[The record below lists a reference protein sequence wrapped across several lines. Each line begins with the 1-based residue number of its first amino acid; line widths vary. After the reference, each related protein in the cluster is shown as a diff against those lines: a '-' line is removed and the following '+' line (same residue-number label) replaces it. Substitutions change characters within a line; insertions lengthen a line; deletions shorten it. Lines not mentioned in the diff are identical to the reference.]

1 MGYQSESECIFAAKF
16 GEIGKIP
23 GILRVPDETGGRKR
37 VCDGSPESMHG
48 AAGAPPQ
55 LTDGACVAAQ
65 STDVAALRH
74 TLQARPLALRLHRER
89 AIGAKS
95 TDLCAVDFHVGRAQ
109 RADNRGSRML
119 SQTRAHRASGGPG
132 GGRPSSPPE
141 RPWPGSGIKGGCF
154 SVRPVFVNL
163 YFVYL
168 DSTPVTPTSSRHQ
181 PQDGPSRPR
190 ERRRPAAG
198 RWRTRASPA
207 RCVRRAT
214 TSGLLTE
221 SSFHAR
227 SGLADAT
234 MTSARSINK

>member
-1 MGYQSESECIFAAKF
+1 MLPGRSRSPSRFSFFPHRPLGQLLRKAKF
-16 GEIGKIP
+16 YLTTRADSIAFYHSGK
-23 GILRVPDETGGRKR
+23 LDETGGRKR

-119 SQTRAHRASGGPG
+119 SRTRAHRASGGPG

-141 RPWPGSGIKGGCF
+141 RPWPGSGIEGGCF
-154 SVRPVFVNL
+154 SVRPFVL
-163 YFVYL
+163 QLPFYYSAFL
-168 DSTPVTPTSSRHQ
+168 CGICGICGKCGKQCAWAEGVTI
-181 PQDGPSRPR
+181 
-190 ERRRPAAG
+190 
-198 RWRTRASPA
+198 ASFFL
-207 RCVRRAT
+207 
-214 TSGLLTE
+214 GL
-221 SSFHAR
+221 
-227 SGLADAT
+227 
-234 MTSARSINK
+234 

>member
-1 MGYQSESECIFAAKF
+1 MRSVSILVFFPTDGQLLRKAKF
-16 GEIGKIP
+16 YLTTRADSIAFYHSGK
-23 GILRVPDETGGRKR
+23 LDETGGRKR

-119 SQTRAHRASGGPG
+119 SRTRAHRASGGPG

-141 RPWPGSGIKGGCF
+141 RPWPGSGQKGGVF
-154 SVRPVFVNL
+154 PSVKRR
-163 YFVYL
+163 
-168 DSTPVTPTSSRHQ
+168 SRLKML
-181 PQDGPSRPR
+181 S
-190 ERRRPAAG
+190 
-198 RWRTRASPA
+198 
-207 RCVRRAT
+207 
-214 TSGLLTE
+214 
-221 SSFHAR
+221 
-227 SGLADAT
+227 
-234 MTSARSINK
+234 

>member
-1 MGYQSESECIFAAKF
+1 MKRA
-16 GEIGKIP
+16 
-23 GILRVPDETGGRKR
+23 DGRR

-119 SQTRAHRASGGPG
+119 SRTRAHRASGGPG

-154 SVRPVFVNL
+154 SVRPIF
-163 YFVYL
+163 FSYL
-168 DSTPVTPTSSRHQ
+168 LKIDILIFLPPSETGDSHTPVSDQGECP
-181 PQDGPSRPR
+181 
-190 ERRRPAAG
+190 
-198 RWRTRASPA
+198 RTR
-207 RCVRRAT
+207 
-214 TSGLLTE
+214 
-221 SSFHAR
+221 
-227 SGLADAT
+227 LA
-234 MTSARSINK
+234 

>member
-1 MGYQSESECIFAAKF
+1 MKRA
-16 GEIGKIP
+16 
-23 GILRVPDETGGRKR
+23 DGRR

-119 SQTRAHRASGGPG
+119 SRTRAHRASGGPG

-154 SVRPVFVNL
+154 SVRPCL
-163 YFVYL
+163 LGTSYPL
-168 DSTPVTPTSSRHQ
+168 GGQTEGQGSTGKCNAPHV
-181 PQDGPSRPR
+181 GERPCLV
-190 ERRRPAAG
+190 G
-198 RWRTRASPA
+198 SP
-207 RCVRRAT
+207 
-214 TSGLLTE
+214 L
-221 SSFHAR
+221 
-227 SGLADAT
+227 
-234 MTSARSINK
+234 MM

>member
-1 MGYQSESECIFAAKF
+1 MTFSSRGHPSALVFSPLTTRATFTKCKSCTLPF
-16 GEIGKIP
+16 GQ
-23 GILRVPDETGGRKR
+23 LRLHFTTRANSMKRADGRR

-119 SQTRAHRASGGPG
+119 SRTRAHRASGGPG

-154 SVRPVFVNL
+154 SVRP
-163 YFVYL
+163 
-168 DSTPVTPTSSRHQ
+168 
-181 PQDGPSRPR
+181 
-190 ERRRPAAG
+190 
-198 RWRTRASPA
+198 
-207 RCVRRAT
+207 
-214 TSGLLTE
+214 
-221 SSFHAR
+221 
-227 SGLADAT
+227 ADY
-234 MTSARSINK
+234 

>member
-1 MGYQSESECIFAAKF
+1 MTTRADSIAFYRS
-16 GEIGKIP
+16 GK
-23 GILRVPDETGGRKR
+23 LDETGGRKR

-119 SQTRAHRASGGPG
+119 SRTRAHRASGGPG

-154 SVRPVFVNL
+154 SVRPTSQLSNRGYRRWHLFPPKK
-163 YFVYL
+163 
-168 DSTPVTPTSSRHQ
+168 PVWR
-181 PQDGPSRPR
+181 DGRQC
-190 ERRRPAAG
+190 AG
-198 RWRTRASPA
+198 GE
-207 RCVRRAT
+207 C
-214 TSGLLTE
+214 
-221 SSFHAR
+221 
-227 SGLADAT
+227 
-234 MTSARSINK
+234 

>member
-1 MGYQSESECIFAAKF
+1 MKRA
-16 GEIGKIP
+16 
-23 GILRVPDETGGRKR
+23 DGRR

-119 SQTRAHRASGGPG
+119 SRTRAHRASGGPG

-154 SVRPVFVNL
+154 SVRPMGFSINQM
-163 YFVYL
+163 
-168 DSTPVTPTSSRHQ
+168 D
-181 PQDGPSRPR
+181 RPPDAL
-190 ERRRPAAG
+190 EQVEGWHTLMEAG
-198 RWRTRASPA
+198 
-207 RCVRRAT
+207 
-214 TSGLLTE
+214 
-221 SSFHAR
+221 SFH
-227 SGLADAT
+227 SGGGSNPHEPKVMGWGLETEAHPV
-234 MTSARSINK
+234 RK

>member
-1 MGYQSESECIFAAKF
+1 MTFSSWGHISALVFFPLTTRATFTKCKSCTLPF
-16 GEIGKIP
+16 GQIRLHFTTRANSMK
-23 GILRVPDETGGRKR
+23 RADGRR

-119 SQTRAHRASGGPG
+119 SRTRAHRASGGPG

-154 SVRPVFVNL
+154 SVRPFFCFVSQS
-163 YFVYL
+163 FFH
-168 DSTPVTPTSSRHQ
+168 P
-181 PQDGPSRPR
+181 GPDC
-190 ERRRPAAG
+190 E
-198 RWRTRASPA
+198 
-207 RCVRRAT
+207 
-214 TSGLLTE
+214 
-221 SSFHAR
+221 
-227 SGLADAT
+227 
-234 MTSARSINK
+234 

>member
-1 MGYQSESECIFAAKF
+1 MKRA
-16 GEIGKIP
+16 
-23 GILRVPDETGGRKR
+23 DGRR

-74 TLQARPLALRLHRER
+74 TLQAQPLALRLPRER

-119 SQTRAHRASGGPG
+119 SRTRAHRASGGPG

-141 RPWPGSGIKGGCF
+141 TSGAGNPQFEMLRHLKLPDTISILISIASSIPRCMRQPKMSTTSLNEPYILRCWPEGAAS
-154 SVRPVFVNL
+154 
-163 YFVYL
+163 
-168 DSTPVTPTSSRHQ
+168 
-181 PQDGPSRPR
+181 QDG
-190 ERRRPAAG
+190 
-198 RWRTRASPA
+198 
-207 RCVRRAT
+207 
-214 TSGLLTE
+214 
-221 SSFHAR
+221 
-227 SGLADAT
+227 
-234 MTSARSINK
+234 

>member
-1 MGYQSESECIFAAKF
+1 MKRA
-16 GEIGKIP
+16 
-23 GILRVPDETGGRKR
+23 DGRR

-119 SQTRAHRASGGPG
+119 SRTRAHRASGGPG

-154 SVRPVFVNL
+154 SVRP
-163 YFVYL
+163 
-168 DSTPVTPTSSRHQ
+168 SSRHVVERLYIALQ
-181 PQDGPSRPR
+181 
-190 ERRRPAAG
+190 RRRFVP
-198 RWRTRASPA
+198 
-207 RCVRRAT
+207 RR
-214 TSGLLTE
+214 
-221 SSFHAR
+221 
-227 SGLADAT
+227 
-234 MTSARSINK
+234 M

>member
-1 MGYQSESECIFAAKF
+1 MWSRTTPGWASPSVNCPKFLLCNHLVNCQNSVQKASINNSKEDMLPGRSRSPSRFSFFPHRPLGQLLRKAKF
-16 GEIGKIP
+16 YLTTRADSIAFYHSGK
-23 GILRVPDETGGRKR
+23 LDETGGRKR

-119 SQTRAHRASGGPG
+119 SRTRAHRASGGPG

-154 SVRPVFVNL
+154 SVRPRC
-163 YFVYL
+163 
-168 DSTPVTPTSSRHQ
+168 SS
-181 PQDGPSRPR
+181 
-190 ERRRPAAG
+190 
-198 RWRTRASPA
+198 
-207 RCVRRAT
+207 
-214 TSGLLTE
+214 
-221 SSFHAR
+221 
-227 SGLADAT
+227 
-234 MTSARSINK
+234 

>member
-1 MGYQSESECIFAAKF
+1 MLPGRSRSPSRFSFFPHRPLGQLLRKAKF
-16 GEIGKIP
+16 YLTTRADSIAFYRSGK
-23 GILRVPDETGGRKR
+23 LDETGGRKR

-119 SQTRAHRASGGPG
+119 SRTRAHRASGGPG

-154 SVRPVFVNL
+154 SVRPGLLLCEFA
-163 YFVYL
+163 
-168 DSTPVTPTSSRHQ
+168 
-181 PQDGPSRPR
+181 
-190 ERRRPAAG
+190 ERRKFYTNTSIFGAWNTAYSMEYVEYGWNTAEYRPLGG
-198 RWRTRASPA
+198 RLEYVENVFTQ
-207 RCVRRAT
+207 
-214 TSGLLTE
+214 
-221 SSFHAR
+221 
-227 SGLADAT
+227 
-234 MTSARSINK
+234 

>member
-1 MGYQSESECIFAAKF
+1 MTTRADSIAFYHS
-16 GEIGKIP
+16 GK
-23 GILRVPDETGGRKR
+23 LDETGGRKR

-119 SQTRAHRASGGPG
+119 SRTRAHRASGGPG

-154 SVRPVFVNL
+154 SVRPRSYGHLSTVRWVKRNRPPPLRSLSGFFVGVRVVGRL
-163 YFVYL
+163 AGVVL
-168 DSTPVTPTSSRHQ
+168 
-181 PQDGPSRPR
+181 RP
-190 ERRRPAAG
+190 EG
-198 RWRTRASPA
+198 WRGTIR
-207 RCVRRAT
+207 
-214 TSGLLTE
+214 L
-221 SSFHAR
+221 
-227 SGLADAT
+227 
-234 MTSARSINK
+234 

>member
-1 MGYQSESECIFAAKF
+1 MHFTTRANSMKRA
-16 GEIGKIP
+16 
-23 GILRVPDETGGRKR
+23 DGRR

-119 SQTRAHRASGGPG
+119 SRTRAHRASGGPG

-154 SVRPVFVNL
+154 SVRREFFSLKQIVLANRALFRSQAGV
-163 YFVYL
+163 
-168 DSTPVTPTSSRHQ
+168 
-181 PQDGPSRPR
+181 GP
-190 ERRRPAAG
+190 
-198 RWRTRASPA
+198 
-207 RCVRRAT
+207 
-214 TSGLLTE
+214 L
-221 SSFHAR
+221 
-227 SGLADAT
+227 
-234 MTSARSINK
+234 SARS

>member
-1 MGYQSESECIFAAKF
+1 MLPGRSRSPSRFSFFPHRPLGQLLRKAKF
-16 GEIGKIP
+16 YLTTRADSIAFYHSGK
-23 GILRVPDETGGRKR
+23 LDETGGRKR

-119 SQTRAHRASGGPG
+119 SRTRAHRASGGPG

-154 SVRPVFVNL
+154 SVRPIKATCLFVQTKG
-163 YFVYL
+163 
-168 DSTPVTPTSSRHQ
+168 SKMAEIP
-181 PQDGPSRPR
+181 G
-190 ERRRPAAG
+190 G
-198 RWRTRASPA
+198 A
-207 RCVRRAT
+207 RGDCHVCL
-214 TSGLLTE
+214 G
-221 SSFHAR
+221 
-227 SGLADAT
+227 
-234 MTSARSINK
+234 

>member
-1 MGYQSESECIFAAKF
+1 MKRA
-16 GEIGKIP
+16 
-23 GILRVPDETGGRKR
+23 DGRR

-119 SQTRAHRASGGPG
+119 SRTRAHRASGGPG

-141 RPWPGSGIKGGCF
+141 RPWPGSGTKGGVF
-154 SVRPVFVNL
+154 PSVQTRSYQPICECLAGFVSPRAQL
-163 YFVYL
+163 L
-168 DSTPVTPTSSRHQ
+168 SR
-181 PQDGPSRPR
+181 
-190 ERRRPAAG
+190 
-198 RWRTRASPA
+198 A
-207 RCVRRAT
+207 RQSMSCWGL
-214 TSGLLTE
+214 GLLP
-221 SSFHAR
+221 
-227 SGLADAT
+227 LCP
-234 MTSARSINK
+234 IPL

>member
-1 MGYQSESECIFAAKF
+1 MKRADGNAFATA
-16 GEIGKIP
+16 
-23 GILRVPDETGGRKR
+23 RRR
-37 VCDGSPESMHG
+37 AMYG

-119 SQTRAHRASGGPG
+119 SRTRAHRASGGPG

-154 SVRPVFVNL
+154 SARACYSSAQVWRR
-163 YFVYL
+163 
-168 DSTPVTPTSSRHQ
+168 VTRYTHGTHESSRGDTHDDTNTCMIQ
-181 PQDGPSRPR
+181 
-190 ERRRPAAG
+190 
-198 RWRTRASPA
+198 
-207 RCVRRAT
+207 T
-214 TSGLLTE
+214 TMIRIG
-221 SSFHAR
+221 
-227 SGLADAT
+227 
-234 MTSARSINK
+234 

>member
-1 MGYQSESECIFAAKF
+1 MNSVSILVFSPQTTRATPLRKAKF
-16 GEIGKIP
+16 YLTIRADSMKFYHSGKI
-23 GILRVPDETGGRKR
+23 DETDGRR

-119 SQTRAHRASGGPG
+119 SRTRAHRASGGPG

-141 RPWPGSGIKGGCF
+141 RPWPGSGIKGGVF
-154 SVRPVFVNL
+154 TSAYFITVARGRGRGGPHPGLTPRPHPGTSPAAVRPHPRGSEGAPGDEL
-163 YFVYL
+163 PL
-168 DSTPVTPTSSRHQ
+168 RPPVRIKP
-181 PQDGPSRPR
+181 
-190 ERRRPAAG
+190 
-198 RWRTRASPA
+198 
-207 RCVRRAT
+207 
-214 TSGLLTE
+214 
-221 SSFHAR
+221 
-227 SGLADAT
+227 
-234 MTSARSINK
+234 

>member
-1 MGYQSESECIFAAKF
+1 MQKASINNSKEDMLPGRSRSPSRFSFFPHRPLGQLLRKAKF
-16 GEIGKIP
+16 YLTTRPLGQLLRKAKFYLTTRADSIAFYHSGK
-23 GILRVPDETGGRKR
+23 LDETGGRKR

-119 SQTRAHRASGGPG
+119 SRTRAHRASGGPG

-141 RPWPGSGIKGGCF
+141 RPWPGSGIKGGVF
-154 SVRPVFVNL
+154 PSVQLSRPVE
-163 YFVYL
+163 
-168 DSTPVTPTSSRHQ
+168 
-181 PQDGPSRPR
+181 
-190 ERRRPAAG
+190 ERRAIRHSQITP
-198 RWRTRASPA
+198 P
-207 RCVRRAT
+207 
-214 TSGLLTE
+214 
-221 SSFHAR
+221 HP
-227 SGLADAT
+227 
-234 MTSARSINK
+234 

>member
-1 MGYQSESECIFAAKF
+1 MTTRADSIAFYHS
-16 GEIGKIP
+16 GK
-23 GILRVPDETGGRKR
+23 LDETGGRKR

-65 STDVAALRH
+65 STDAAALRH

-89 AIGAKS
+89 AVGAKS

-119 SQTRAHRASGGPG
+119 SRTRAHRASGGPG

-154 SVRPVFVNL
+154 SVRPSCLVHNL
-163 YFVYL
+163 W
-168 DSTPVTPTSSRHQ
+168 
-181 PQDGPSRPR
+181 R
-190 ERRRPAAG
+190 EQLQLF
-198 RWRTRASPA
+198 SPA
-207 RCVRRAT
+207 LLRARRRAT
-214 TSGLLTE
+214 VPTLQHSPSIHSRDGDASLRASSSPPALLQRAAME
-221 SSFHAR
+221 PAR
-227 SGLADAT
+227 LAP
-234 MTSARSINK
+234 

>member
-1 MGYQSESECIFAAKF
+1 MKKSVSILVFSPQTTRATLRKAKF
-16 GEIGKIP
+16 YLTTRADSIAFYHSGK
-23 GILRVPDETGGRKR
+23 LDETGGRKR

-119 SQTRAHRASGGPG
+119 SRTRAHRASGGPG

-154 SVRPVFVNL
+154 SVRPRVRIQQKNSSHAHRF
-163 YFVYL
+163 
-168 DSTPVTPTSSRHQ
+168 DTPKEAQ
-181 PQDGPSRPR
+181 P
-190 ERRRPAAG
+190 
-198 RWRTRASPA
+198 
-207 RCVRRAT
+207 AT
-214 TSGLLTE
+214 DL
-221 SSFHAR
+221 
-227 SGLADAT
+227 
-234 MTSARSINK
+234 

>member
-1 MGYQSESECIFAAKF
+1 MLPGRSRSPSRFSFFPHRPLGQLLRKAKF
-16 GEIGKIP
+16 YLTTRADSIAFYHSGK
-23 GILRVPDETGGRKR
+23 LDETGGRKR

-119 SQTRAHRASGGPG
+119 SRTRAHRASGGPG

-154 SVRPVFVNL
+154 SVRQNSTFFL
-163 YFVYL
+163 LSYFL
-168 DSTPVTPTSSRHQ
+168 S
-181 PQDGPSRPR
+181 
-190 ERRRPAAG
+190 
-198 RWRTRASPA
+198 
-207 RCVRRAT
+207 
-214 TSGLLTE
+214 
-221 SSFHAR
+221 
-227 SGLADAT
+227 
-234 MTSARSINK
+234 